1 MALVVLA
8 TAMITRHP
16 RTLLPLALLASALVS
31 AGCVAPL
38 LEPLEEPLLY
48 RPSASDKHEL
58 ELLAAAKNR
67 VEEVRIKTAD
77 GLLLHGWLK
86 RPERWR
92 DGERH
97 ALVIF
102 YGGIRQEVSG
112 FVNRARAGD
121 PWGWL
126 VINYRGFGRSQG
138 SPSERRVVDD
148 ARRIYDWAAARP
160 DIDPANIV
168 VLGRSLGSY
177 VAVAVAASRK
187 VRAAILAT
195 PFDSVAALIAQ
206 YGLPFGWLMQ
216 ERYNPSLIA
225 PSVSVPALF
234 VLAENDGVTPVKNGL
249 ALARVWGGKTKTV
262 MLAGAGHTGIELR
275 EEFWHSV
282 GEFLAAIEP
291 TSAAAAGPSRDKSSV
306 H

>member
-1 MALVVLA
+1 MVTGRSRILVRLAVCASVL
-8 TAMITRHP
+8 IG
-16 RTLLPLALLASALVS
+16 
-31 AGCVAPL
+31 AGCAGPL
-38 LEPLEEPLLY
+38 FEPLEEPLLF
-48 RPSASDKHEL
+48 RPRASDEHEL
-58 ELLAAAKNR
+58 ELLAAARNR
-67 VEEVRIKTAD
+67 VEEVRVETRD
-77 GLLLHGWLK
+77 GLYLHGWLK
-86 RPERWR
+86 RPEHWH

-97 ALVIF
+97 PLVIV

-112 FVNRARAGD
+112 FVNRARGAE

-138 SPSERRVVDD
+138 SPSERRVLDD

-160 DIDPANIV
+160 DIDAASIV

-187 VRAAILAT
+187 VRGAILAT

-216 ERYNPSLIA
+216 ERYNPSLLA

-234 VLAENDGVTPVKNGL
+234 VLAEHDGVTPVKNGL

-275 EEFWHSV
+275 EEFWRSV
-282 GEFLAAIEP
+282 GEFLGAMEP
-291 TSAAAAGPSRDKSSV
+291 ISAAAAPSTDKSSV
-306 H
+306 R